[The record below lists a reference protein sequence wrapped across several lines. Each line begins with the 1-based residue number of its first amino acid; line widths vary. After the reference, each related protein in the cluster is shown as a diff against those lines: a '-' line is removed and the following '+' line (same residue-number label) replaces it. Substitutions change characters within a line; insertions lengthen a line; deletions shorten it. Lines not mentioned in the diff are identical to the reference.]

1 MAKDNRSRVKEG
13 ADAAP
18 ELIDPLWLL
27 KMVGI
32 VIVLALVCGYL
43 TMAGL
48 FWQGAWQLVLH
59 PVRNNAQLQIP
70 GIKVEAIRFDAD
82 ETGHPQLQGWW
93 LPSTPASAYTVL
105 YLRGGENS
113 LAINSEDKRNLMRL
127 HAAGL
132 GVFAF
137 DYRGYG
143 DSAVLKP
150 NEERMQQDAAA
161 AFDFLTQ
168 QRGYLPDHIL
178 LFGTGVGASLAAASS
193 LVHTSVAGLILD
205 QPDTTL
211 FRRVKED
218 GRARVLPASLLFH
231 DRFEVAAPLQH
242 SLPPKLL
249 MTTEASQANAQTAND
264 QATRE
269 AFSGAASAKNIV
281 IMALSASVEAQK
293 DEALRRFLD
302 TYVPAARA
310 SSLPR

>member
-27 KMVGI
+27 KMGGI
-32 VIVLALVCGYL
+32 VIGLALICGYL

-59 PVRNNAQLQIP
+59 PARSNAQLQVP
-70 GIKVEAIRFDAD
+70 GIKAEEIRFAAD
-82 ETGHPQLQGWW
+82 EAGRPQMQGWW
-93 LPSTPASAYTVL
+93 LPATPVSAYAVL
-105 YLRGGENS
+105 YLRGGEGS
-113 LAINSEDKRNLMRL
+113 LAINAEDKRNLLRL

-143 DSAVLKP
+143 DSVVLKP
-150 NEERMQQDAAA
+150 SEERMQHDAAA

-178 LFGTGVGASLAAASS
+178 LFGTGIGASLAATSS
-193 LVHTSVAGLILD
+193 LAHASVAGLILD

-211 FRRVKED
+211 LRRVKDD
-218 GRARVLPASLLFH
+218 GRARILPASLLFD
-231 DRFEVAAPLQH
+231 DRFEVTAPLQR

-249 MTTEASQANAQTAND
+249 MTTEAIQANAQTAND
-264 QATRE
+264 QATRT
-269 AFSGAASAKNIV
+269 AFSSAASPKNIV
-281 IMALSASVEAQK
+281 VMPLSANVDTQK

-302 TYVPAARA
+302 AYVPAARA
-310 SSLPR
+310 CSLPR